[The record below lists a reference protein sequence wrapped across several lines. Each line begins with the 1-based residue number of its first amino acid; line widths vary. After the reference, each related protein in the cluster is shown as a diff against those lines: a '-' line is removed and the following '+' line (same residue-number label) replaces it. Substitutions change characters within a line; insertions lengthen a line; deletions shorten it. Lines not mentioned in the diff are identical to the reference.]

1 MQLATDLVL
10 LAATVTTGLV
20 AGLLYVFAHAVMP
33 GLGTA
38 DDRLLVTAFQRIDAA
53 IANPWMMATFLGS
66 PVLTAAALVINLGVD
81 LAGDRAAVPWLVS
94 ALILVLATVLVTA
107 SVHLPLNRA
116 LHEVD
121 TADPAATAAGRRVF
135 ETRWV
140 RWNVVRT
147 VTSTASLTALAV
159 ALLVVG

>member
-33 GLGTA
+33 GLGKA
-38 DDRLLVTAFQRIDAA
+38 DDRVLVTAFQRIDAA

-66 PVLTAAALVINLGVD
+66 PVLTAAALVID
-81 LAGDRAAVPWLVS
+81 LAGDRAAVPWLVA

-116 LHEVD
+116 LHEID
-121 TADPAATAAGRRVF
+121 TADPAATAAGRRAF

-147 VTSTASLTALAV
+147 VTSTASFTALAA